1 MAYKDYESELDLLI
15 DKVEGS
21 IDKDWTELVAE
32 LELNCHEDTLRKSF
46 AVGRYSGYKV
56 AKYYRNKIENGI
68 YEEDELER
76 INEQRDELYK
86 ERCKLQD
93 ANREKRNVLRSEAR
107 FENLLDVLRDSI
119 EQAEHIKFG
128 TKIMDNGEKKSA
140 ILQLSDW
147 HIGSTVDTQ
156 WNEYSIDTAKIRVTE
171 LTNKIK
177 GYILSFNITDL
188 MIEINGDMIEGL
200 INVGANIQA
209 EEDAVDSITIVSNML
224 ADMINELKP
233 YVLSMKVVTTLGN
246 HGRLDPNKK
255 NSVLGQNFEK
265 LIPEFLKLMTSNV
278 PIITSQGLDFMK
290 YEFNDKVIMLSH
302 GNNDKLT
309 TCIQDFVQVY
319 KQVPTEI
326 HLGHTHSFKDINMSN
341 IYITVNGS
349 LKGSDEYALGL
360 RYTTKPSQ
368 NLIVYGKDRMVVEII
383 VE

>member
-255 NSVLGQNFEK
+255 KFGFRSKF
-265 LIPEFLKLMTSNV
+265 
-278 PIITSQGLDFMK
+278 
-290 YEFNDKVIMLSH
+290 
-302 GNNDKLT
+302 
-309 TCIQDFVQVY
+309 
-319 KQVPTEI
+319 
-326 HLGHTHSFKDINMSN
+326 
-341 IYITVNGS
+341 
-349 LKGSDEYALGL
+349 
-360 RYTTKPSQ
+360 
-368 NLIVYGKDRMVVEII
+368 
-383 VE
+383 

>member
-1 MAYKDYESELDLLI
+1 MVDL
-15 DKVEGS
+15 
-21 IDKDWTELVAE
+21 
-32 LELNCHEDTLRKSF
+32 
-46 AVGRYSGYKV
+46 
-56 AKYYRNKIENGI
+56 
-68 YEEDELER
+68 
-76 INEQRDELYK
+76 
-86 ERCKLQD
+86 
-93 ANREKRNVLRSEAR
+93 
-107 FENLLDVLRDSI
+107 
-119 EQAEHIKFG
+119 
-128 TKIMDNGEKKSA
+128 
-140 ILQLSDW
+140 
-147 HIGSTVDTQ
+147 TQ
-156 WNEYSIDTAKIRVTE
+156 IR
-171 LTNKIK
+171 
-177 GYILSFNITDL
+177 
-188 MIEINGDMIEGL
+188 
-200 INVGANIQA
+200 
-209 EEDAVDSITIVSNML
+209 
-224 ADMINELKP
+224 
-233 YVLSMKVVTTLGN
+233 
-246 HGRLDPNKK
+246 K